1 MPSTTGAYAHRNPPE
16 WNAIPEE
23 LQIVLAREAMRRAAA
38 TLAEQAELLAL
49 EMEEGTLS
57 DRGGP
62 DALRLFAA
70 IIRTTSQDS
79 LGPVGH
85 A

>member
-1 MPSTTGAYAHRNPPE
+1 MSSTMGVSSYRNPPE
-16 WNAIPEE
+16 WHAIPED
-23 LQIVLAREAMRRAAA
+23 LQVVLAREAMRRAAA
-38 TLAEQAELLAL
+38 TLAEQAELLSL

-79 LGPVGH
+79 MGPVGH

>member
-1 MPSTTGAYAHRNPPE
+1 MPSTTGVHAQRNPPE
-16 WNAIPEE
+16 WNTIPEE

-70 IIRTTSQDS
+70 IIRATSQDS
-79 LGPVGH
+79 MGPIGH

>member
-1 MPSTTGAYAHRNPPE
+1 MPTAPWDCLSE
-16 WNAIPEE
+16 DI
-23 LQIVLAREAMRRAAA
+23 QLALTREAMRRAAE
-38 TLAEQAELLAL
+38 TLADHAELLASEIEQGSL
-49 EMEEGTLS
+49 A

-70 IIRTTSQDS
+70 VVRATQQDAF
-79 LGPVGH
+79 GPVGH

>member
-1 MPSTTGAYAHRNPPE
+1 MSD
-16 WNAIPEE
+16 E
-23 LQIVLAREAMRRAAA
+23 LQVLLTREAMRRAATTIA
-38 TLAEQAELLAL
+38 DQAELLAT
-49 EMEEGTLS
+49 EMESGALA

-70 IIRTTSQDS
+70 IIRVNETDA
-79 LGPVGH
+79 LLPAGH

>member
-1 MPSTTGAYAHRNPPE
+1 MVPMLPD
-16 WNAIPEE
+16 WNRLSEP
-23 LQIVLAREAMRRAAA
+23 LQMALSHEAMRRAVE
-38 TLAEQAELLAL
+38 LIAEQAETLAC
-49 EMEEGTLS
+49 EMEAGRLA

-70 IIRTTSQDS
+70 VMRVSGAEP
-79 LGPVGH
+79 LVPAGH